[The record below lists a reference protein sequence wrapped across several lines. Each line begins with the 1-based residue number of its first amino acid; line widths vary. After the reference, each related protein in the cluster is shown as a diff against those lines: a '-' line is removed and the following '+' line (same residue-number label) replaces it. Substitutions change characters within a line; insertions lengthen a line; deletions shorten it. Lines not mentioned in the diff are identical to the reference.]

1 MIKCDKGHVYVDANL
16 DQMLAEF
23 STLAGAIREKLV
35 EVNGEKEGRS
45 LLDVA
50 YEDSK
55 KTPNQ
60 LIEDIL
66 VMMCK
71 RIIERKEKEN
81 GRNEEN

>member
-1 MIKCDKGHVYVDANL
+1 MIKCDRGDVYVDANL

-23 STLAGAIREKLV
+23 STLAKSIREKLV
-35 EVNGEKEGRS
+35 EVEGEKGRN
-45 LLDVA
+45 LLDMA

-60 LIEDIL
+60 LIEDIM

-71 RIIERKEKEN
+71 RIIERKERKN